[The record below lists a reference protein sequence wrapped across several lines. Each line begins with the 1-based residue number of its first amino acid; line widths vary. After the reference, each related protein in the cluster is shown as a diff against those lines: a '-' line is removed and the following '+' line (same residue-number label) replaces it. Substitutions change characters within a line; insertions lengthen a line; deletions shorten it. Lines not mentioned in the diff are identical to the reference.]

1 MKAKGL
7 DAARLRA
14 DRWRVAIFAMAVVTA
29 SACGGAP
36 TGTERLETYDEYTQA
51 LTNAVI
57 GTPNGV
63 TTIGPAVDGGSSA
76 SGASSGVGTSGS
88 VGGSSGSAVASSGT
102 VVASG
107 SFASGSV
114 SSGTIS
120 FSGVS
125 TGTSTGPVVD
135 GGIASGSADGGPET
149 GGFGLWHFDDCSP
162 TSNFLIDSSGA
173 GDNAQHALGAACA
186 SGISGLGV
194 EIRSA
199 KDVITVPDQPQFA
212 LATRIAVAA
221 WVKPTVVTGDQPIV
235 IKRLND
241 ETAFSLGI
249 HQGNIEMSVVLTTG
263 KTIISSAPIEAGVW
277 SQVAGMFDGEFVYL
291 FLNGQQF
298 GQVYAAGTIRDVFA
312 PLRIGATT
320 QTQYLHGIVDEVFV
334 STQDVTAQQLEALAC
349 ISNPSS
355 VTVNPATSSPVPFD
369 STFHFDVNVTDD
381 DVGFCQGKQYNVFPQ
396 TFDPTVNTVIDQPSF
411 ATLTPGTSFD
421 FGVDATPTENA
432 TVGIHPL
439 ELGVFSFG
447 QTFENLTA
455 TANLDVT
462 QPTGC
467 FVFQTRE
474 LMMTDVS
481 VVGDPIRAPDPGG
494 NSVGGGDGGISPP
507 LPSPLPELD
516 VTKITSASASGSSS
530 GATSSDAGAPSS
542 SQGVWTFG
550 NLMRNIAPSAGQAP
564 TMTEQLFDH
573 WLTDQT
579 VNTFTVSARP
589 AIQML
594 LLDIWPRTANGELD
608 LDRAP
613 LRLQAIVG
621 RVDLRNLANQS
632 AGEGRFVFG
641 VDDGFGNPQQFTV
654 ILEYNLPAKTAKDVS
669 NWAEAWHKLGSL
681 PFPSEQYNAALE
693 TITHRFIDRGS
704 QAGAVN
710 KSALSSL
717 RTNEIALS
725 ENGRWELREFVL
737 STSTGFF
744 NEDTVKETPDLSF
757 NGTST
762 FANFVNANAA
772 AIEAEVPGAND
783 HTVPVTLEGQPFLA
797 GSIFNDLIEWS
808 APGITTEDARF
819 HASLNTCNGCHG
831 PETNTTFLMITPR
844 FFGQAAQLSPFLTGT
859 QVVGQDGVAQTLN
872 DLARRQSDLESLVC
886 PSQGGDAGHD

>member
-1 MKAKGL
+1 MKAKRL

-14 DRWRVAIFAMAVVTA
+14 DRWRVAIFAMAVITA

-57 GTPNGV
+57 GTPSGV

-76 SGASSGVGTSGS
+76 SGASSGSGTSGS
-88 VGGSSGSAVASSGT
+88 VVGSSGSAVSSGT
-102 VVASG
+102 
-107 SFASGSV
+107 
-114 SSGTIS
+114 TS
-120 FSGVS
+120 FSGAS
-125 TGTSTGPVVD
+125 TGTSTGSLGE
-135 GGIASGSADGGPET
+135 GGIASGSPDGGAET
-149 GGFGLWHFDDCSP
+149 GAFGLWHFDDCSP
-162 TSNFLIDSSGA
+162 TSNFLIDSSGD
-173 GDNAQHALGAACA
+173 GDNAQHALGAACVP
-186 SGISGLGV
+186 GISGLGV

-199 KDVITVPDQPQFA
+199 KDVVTVPDQPQFA
-212 LATRIAVAA
+212 LTTRLAVSA

-263 KTIISSAPIEAGVW
+263 KTIISRAPIEAGVW

-334 STQDVTAQQLEALAC
+334 STQVVTAQQLEALAC

-355 VTVNPATSSPVPFD
+355 VTVNPATSPPVPFD
-369 STFHFDVNVTDD
+369 STFHFDVNVTDN
-381 DVGFCQGKQYNVFPQ
+381 DVGSCQGKQYNVFSQ
-396 TFDPTVNTVIDQPSF
+396 TFDPTVNIVIDQASSF

-421 FGVDATPTENA
+421 FGLDATPTENA

-474 LMMTDVS
+474 LMIADVS

-494 NSVGGGDGGISPP
+494 SGSVGGGDGGISPP
-507 LPSPLPELD
+507 P
-516 VTKITSASASGSSS
+516 
-530 GATSSDAGAPSS
+530 TSSDAGAPSS

-550 NLMRNIAPSAGQAP
+550 NLMRNMAPSAAKAP
-564 TMTEQLFDH
+564 AMAEQLFDH

-589 AIQML
+589 AIQTL

-608 LDRAP
+608 LDQAP
-613 LRLQAIVG
+613 LRLQAIVS

-641 VDDGFGNPQQFTV
+641 VDDAFGNPQQFTV

-669 NWAEAWHKLGSL
+669 NWAEAWHELGSL

-725 ENGRWELREFVL
+725 ENARWELREFVL
-737 STSTGFF
+737 SASTGFF

-844 FFGQAAQLSPFLTGT
+844 FFGQPAQLSPFLTGT

-886 PSQGGDAGHD
+886 PGQGADAGHD